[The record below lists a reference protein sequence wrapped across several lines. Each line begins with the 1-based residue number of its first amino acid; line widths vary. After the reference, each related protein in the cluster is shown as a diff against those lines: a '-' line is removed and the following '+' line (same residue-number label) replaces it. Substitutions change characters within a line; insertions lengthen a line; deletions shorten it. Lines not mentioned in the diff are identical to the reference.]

1 MKQPITTNAQ
11 ALGRTIRQARRE
23 AKLSQLTVAE
33 LLGIA
38 RTTLVAIEKGQRPV
52 RVGELAALGEIL
64 HIDPASLLNES
75 EESLIKER
83 LLVLTSTQAG
93 VIGRLLN
100 TTLDPVLAKIVQN
113 LYDSPQVMEAIAST
127 LIHLLIQ
134 HEEMDEQIQSQWL
147 QESAKGA

>member
-38 RTTLVAIEKGQRPV
+38 RTTLVAIEKGQRPI
-52 RVGELAALGEIL
+52 RVSELAALGEIL

-83 LLVLTSTQAG
+83 LLVLTSTQAC
-93 VIGRLLN
+93 VIGQLLN

-113 LYDSPQVMEAIAST
+113 LYDTPQVMEAIAST

-134 HEEMDEQIQSQWL
+134 HEGEQIQSQWL